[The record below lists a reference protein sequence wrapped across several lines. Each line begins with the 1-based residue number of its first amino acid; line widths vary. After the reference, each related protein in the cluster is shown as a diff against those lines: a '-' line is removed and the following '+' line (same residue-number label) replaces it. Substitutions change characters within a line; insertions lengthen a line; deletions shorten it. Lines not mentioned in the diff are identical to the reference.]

1 MGGKAML
8 YDLVKENRSYRG
20 YKEGYT
26 ISEEDLKDLINMAR
40 ITASGANLQP
50 LKYRIVTDSS
60 EVDAL
65 NSLTRWAKML
75 TNITLP
81 HEGKY
86 PNAYIVVCVDNDICK
101 NEETA
106 KMDIGIRFSLLKSLS
121 SHMNQRQ
128 FLHHTVWRPPSS
140 MK

>member
-1 MGGKAML
+1 MQKIYCNTAL
-8 YDLVKENRSYRG
+8 FCYS
-20 YKEGYT
+20 
-26 ISEEDLKDLINMAR
+26 AR

-81 HEGKY
+81 HEG
-86 PNAYIVVCVDNDICK
+86 
-101 NEETA
+101 
-106 KMDIGIRFSLLKSLS
+106 SLMHKTHLI
-121 SHMNQRQ
+121 
-128 FLHHTVWRPPSS
+128 T
-140 MK
+140 